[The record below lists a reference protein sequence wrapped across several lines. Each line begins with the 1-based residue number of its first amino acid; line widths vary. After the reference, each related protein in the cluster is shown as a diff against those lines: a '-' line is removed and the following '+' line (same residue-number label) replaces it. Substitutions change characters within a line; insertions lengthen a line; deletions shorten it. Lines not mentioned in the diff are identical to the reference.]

1 MRSTSQLC
9 KATATTSSSLSS
21 AGRIAKLRRTTTSS
35 LSSTPTPT
43 STPLTTNP
51 RSQLR
56 YFNSSFNRTGSSS
69 KQPSSTISN
78 SNSTKYSS
86 PSYQSEIA
94 FRLLNAHSLS
104 SSSSS
109 TPSIRRPFNGSDELA
124 GYKPAPQSSHFSF
137 SDGPGKR
144 FNNRASQFSRKNA
157 YQKGGNGMSMREGPK
172 GKGKAKANGR
182 ELESER
188 RIQQLLSTPAHW
200 SVLSGMAKD
209 ELNPGDFVE
218 LRR

>member
-9 KATATTSSSLSS
+9 KATATASSSLSS